1 MEQGCKSDSP
11 LLRGRICRK
20 ETLASPSPPSYPLAR
35 KFQGLFHCTS
45 SDSHSLASYVIR
57 PVCVSN
63 SEFDGVNSKLFCEN
77 VHLGFDCECD
87 LWVSSTSHC
96 ARRWI
101 VRVNRVG
108 VKLNILD
115 PVYACRSCHHHSGI
129 EGSPREVGSDIQ
141 ENFNLPCDEFS
152 FFCCCGLDL
161 YYCWLTCRRTAK
173 IFFSRKDNLHRSTC
187 FHGEKRCYD
196 VNRIQIHPPAKGS
209 SNVWLDHSHSFA
221 RYAESISKLPL
232 IHERRLSIRV
242 YREYAVSPV

>member
-1 MEQGCKSDSP
+1 MRSVGFQHLSLCQKMDCSCKQGRRQIEHSRSCIGLSKLPSSLGHRRLP
-11 LLRGRICRK
+11 KRGR
-20 ETLASPSPPSYPLAR
+20 L
-35 KFQGLFHCTS
+35 H
-45 SDSHSLASYVIR
+45 
-57 PVCVSN
+57 
-63 SEFDGVNSKLFCEN
+63 
-77 VHLGFDCECD
+77 
-87 LWVSSTSHC
+87 
-96 ARRWI
+96 
-101 VRVNRVG
+101 
-108 VKLNILD
+108 
-115 PVYACRSCHHHSGI
+115 
-129 EGSPREVGSDIQ
+129 IQ